1 MIIKGIREESFS
13 DYLIPNMFIAFPS
26 CTFKC
31 EREWGKHVCQ
41 NSDLVLSPNIEVDN
55 EVIINR
61 FLNNPII
68 KAFVFGGLEPFD
80 SWFDLIELIKDTR
93 VITDAPI
100 VIYTGYYKSEIE
112 DKIDVLKNYKNII
125 IKFGRFIPEQRSHFD
140 KILGVE
146 LASDNQYAEVIS

>member
-13 DYLIPNMFIAFPS
+13 DYLMPNMFIAFPY

-31 EREWGKHVCQ
+31 EKECNKQMCQ
-41 NSDLVLSPNIEVDN
+41 NSDLVLSPNIDVDN
-55 EVIINR
+55 QIIINR
-61 FLNNPII
+61 FLNNPIT

-80 SWFDLIELIKDTR
+80 SWYDLIELVKDIR
-93 VITDAPI
+93 NNIEAPI
-100 VIYTGYYKSEIE
+100 IIYTGYYKSEIE
-112 DKIDVLKNYKNII
+112 NKIEELKHYKNII
-125 IKFGRFIPEQRSHFD
+125 VKFGRFIPDQRSHFD

>member
-13 DYLIPNMFIAFPS
+13 DYLMPNMFIAFPY

-31 EREWGKHVCQ
+31 EKECNKQICQ
-41 NSDLVLSPNIEVDN
+41 NSDLVLSPNIDVDN
-55 EVIINR
+55 QIIINR
-61 FLNNPII
+61 FLNNPIT

-80 SWFDLIELIKDTR
+80 SWYDLIELVKDIR
-93 VITDAPI
+93 NNIEAPI
-100 VIYTGYYKSEIE
+100 IIYTGYYKSEIE
-112 DKIDVLKNYKNII
+112 DKIEELKHYKNII
-125 IKFGRFIPEQRSHFD
+125 VKFGRFIPDQRSHFD

>member
-13 DYLIPNMFIAFPS
+13 DYLMPNMFIAFPS

-31 EREWGKHVCQ
+31 ERECGKQMCQ

-61 FLNNPII
+61 FLNNPIT

-80 SWFDLIELIKDTR
+80 SWFDLIELVKDIR

-125 IKFGRFIPEQRSHFD
+125 IKFGRFIPDQRSHFD

-146 LASDNQYAEVIS
+146 LASDNQYVEVIS

>member
-13 DYLIPNMFIAFPS
+13 DYLMPNMFIAFPY

-31 EREWGKHVCQ
+31 EKECNKQMCQ
-41 NSDLVLSPNIEVDN
+41 NSDLVLSPNIDVDN
-55 EVIINR
+55 QIIINR
-61 FLNNPII
+61 FLNNPIT

-80 SWFDLIELIKDTR
+80 SWYDLIQLVKDIR
-93 VITDAPI
+93 NNIEAPI
-100 VIYTGYYKSEIE
+100 IIYTGYYKSEIE
-112 DKIDVLKNYKNII
+112 NKIEELKHYKNII
-125 IKFGRFIPEQRSHFD
+125 VKFGRFIPDQRSHFD